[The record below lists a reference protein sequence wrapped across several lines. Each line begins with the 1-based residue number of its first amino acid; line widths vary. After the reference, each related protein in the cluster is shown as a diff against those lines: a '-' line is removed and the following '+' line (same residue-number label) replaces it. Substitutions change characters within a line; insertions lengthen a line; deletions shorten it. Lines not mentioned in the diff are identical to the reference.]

1 MTASLMPQNAGDSAH
16 QSFVHPYKKLDKPIC
31 DKVYIKFC
39 RINFNKVYLQVLDNP
54 EKLKDR
60 DMYQTKTELLEEIQR
75 RFPQLGRGQKKV
87 AQYVLTHTEEVAFL
101 TAAQLGKH
109 VGVSEATVV
118 RFASLIGYEGFPD
131 FQRHIQNMLRRNI
144 SAITRLEKRAEEQST
159 HGSKS
164 ILRAVLEA
172 DQTNLILFASDTS
185 EASFEQAVSMICRA
199 REIYICGL
207 RSSYAL
213 AFFLWFSLRYFLPKV
228 RLIRPGIGDL
238 PEQLEFADKEDVF
251 IGISTKRYS
260 KATVEIAQALKKHAV
275 PIIGIVDNIM
285 SPLTPLADIQFTVRS
300 DVSSFIE
307 SEVVPMSLINA
318 LVTAVALQQKAKP
331 VEAIGRLENTFD
343 ELGIYAM

>member
-1 MTASLMPQNAGDSAH
+1 
-16 QSFVHPYKKLDKPIC
+16 
-31 DKVYIKFC
+31 
-39 RINFNKVYLQVLDNP
+39 
-54 EKLKDR
+54 
-60 DMYQTKTELLEEIQR
+60 MYQTKTELLAGIQE

-101 TAAQLGKH
+101 TAAQLGKN

-118 RFASLIGYEGFPD
+118 RFASLLGYEGFPD
-131 FQRHIQNMLRRNI
+131 FQTHIQNMMRQDI
-144 SAITRLEKRAEEQST
+144 STITRLEKRAEQQST
-159 HGSKS
+159 QGSKS
-164 ILRAVLEA
+164 ILKAILEA
-172 DQTNLILFASDTS
+172 DQTNLTLFAADTT
-185 EASFEQAVSMICRA
+185 EETFEKAVEMISTA
-199 REIYICGL
+199 KEIYICGL

-228 RLIRPGIGDL
+228 HLVKPGIGDL
-238 PEQLEFADKEDVF
+238 PEQLEFADKDDVF

-260 KATVEIAQALKKHAV
+260 KATVEIAQALKKHDV

-285 SPLTPLADIQFTVRS
+285 SPITPLTDIQFTVRS

-318 LVTAVALQQKAKP
+318 LVTAIALQHKSKT
-331 VEAIGRLENTFD
+331 VEELGRLENTFD